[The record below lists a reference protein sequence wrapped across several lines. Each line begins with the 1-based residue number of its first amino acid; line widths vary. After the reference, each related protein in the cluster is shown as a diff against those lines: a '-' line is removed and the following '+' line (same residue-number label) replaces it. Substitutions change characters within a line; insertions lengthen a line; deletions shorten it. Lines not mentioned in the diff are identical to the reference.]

1 MDPFDPMIR
10 ARRAL
15 VVAALLL
22 TGACAQGSST
32 ASKASGAA
40 GDVDRE
46 GFDNV
51 AGGAAPAAQIPGGFV
66 PQTPGCS
73 PVCQDFPEAPI
84 LEPGVPADAPQR
96 FGAADDFASGGPCV
110 LEPALSEGDRPGAL
124 LPSNWLR
131 PRFRFEPVAGETL
144 WEIRLQS
151 EREANDLVV
160 YTQSTTWVMPEEI
173 WEGLAMHSRDVPIT
187 VTIRGLGDA
196 GGMPSGTRGD
206 FTVAPVEAR
215 GNMVYWATTSSEV
228 EPNSSKLVGF
238 AVGDEWVVD
247 ALTIPDVGD
256 RQIKSEG
263 GRNLRSGYGVP
274 NGHVQCIGC
283 HVSTPDGEA
292 VAFTDHWPWNNV
304 VARIEE
310 GVAGQ
315 RPDYLT
321 PGGELL
327 LNQPWLGMQ
336 TFSPAHWSN
345 DERIVVTAYTPRSNG
360 SDVGFSDA
368 ASYPSTRDRLAWID
382 LATAARFSADQT
394 MGDVQQQLNDQL
406 RGELGRSIGLIAL
419 DGETR
424 SVAAPDWS
432 HDGSRIVYTSA
443 ERTQDGRLSSNNGE
457 VDLHVVPYNAG
468 KGGAVQP
475 VDGASQHGVA
485 EYYPAFSADDSL
497 IAFNRVAQIDSEMI
511 YYRPDGEVHVVPANG
526 GEPLRLLA
534 NDPPTCSGQTSPG
547 VINSWP
553 KWSPSVGSVSQS
565 SDELGKPPRSFYF
578 LIFSSA
584 RAYPGQFDLPRTQYS
599 PPDTRSSQLY
609 MTAVVRDESTGRL
622 QSYPAVYLWNQET
635 DTSNLT
641 PAWDEFKIPPVTP
654 PD

>member
-1 MDPFDPMIR
+1 MDAIDSSTC
-10 ARRAL
+10 AGRAL
-15 VVAALLL
+15 AVAALLL
-22 TGACAQGSST
+22 LGACAQGSTTRSD
-32 ASKASGAA
+32 ASSA

-51 AGGAAPAAQIPGGFV
+51 AGSRAPSSPIPGGVV

-73 PVCQDFPEAPI
+73 PVCEDFPAAPI
-84 LEPGVPADAPQR
+84 LEPGVPGDAAQR
-96 FGAADDFASGGPCV
+96 FGEPDDFGSSGPCV

-131 PRFRFEPVAGETL
+131 PRFRFEPLAGETL

-151 EREANDLVV
+151 PREANDLVV
-160 YTQSTTWVMPEEI
+160 YTQDTTWTLPEEI
-173 WEGLAMHSRDVPIT
+173 WEGLSLHSRDVPIT
-187 VTIRGLGDA
+187 VTIRGV
-196 GGMPSGTRGD
+196 GGGGGQPSGTRGD
-206 FTVAPVEAR
+206 FQIAPVEAR
-215 GNMVYWATTSSEV
+215 GNLVYWATTSSEV

-238 AVGDEWVVD
+238 SVGDEWVVD

-263 GRNLRSGYGVP
+263 GRNLRSGYEVP
-274 NGHVQCIGC
+274 EGHVQCIGC

-304 VARIEE
+304 LARIEE

-321 PGGELL
+321 NGGELL

-336 TFSPAHWSN
+336 TFSPAHWSDN
-345 DERIVVTAYTPRSNG
+345 ERIVVTAYTPRSNG
-360 SDVGFSDA
+360 RDMGFSDG
-368 ASYPSTRDRLAWID
+368 ASYPSSSDRLAWFD
-382 LATAARFSADQT
+382 LASAASFEADQT
-394 MGDVQQQLNDQL
+394 QGDVQQQLNDQIQ
-406 RGELGRSIGLIAL
+406 GELGRSIGLLAL
-419 DGETR
+419 DGESR

-432 HDGSRIVYTSA
+432 HDGGRIVYTSA
-443 ERTQDGRLSSNNGE
+443 DRTQDGRLSTNNGE

-468 KGGAVQP
+468 KGGAVEP
-475 VDGASQHGVA
+475 VAGASQPGVA

-497 IAFNRVAQIDSEMI
+497 IAFNRVAQIDNEMI
-511 YYRPDGEVHVVPANG
+511 YYRPDGEVYVVPAGG
-526 GEPLRLLA
+526 GEPLRLAA
-534 NDPPTCSGQTSPG
+534 NDPPACTGERSPG

-553 KWSPSVGSVSQS
+553 KWSPSVASASQS

-584 RAYPGQFDLPRTQYS
+584 RAYPGQFDLPKTQYS

-609 MTAVVRDESTGRL
+609 MTAVVRDESTGQL
-622 QSYPAVYLWNQET
+622 TSYPAVYLWNQEPE
-635 DTSNLT
+635 TSNLT